1 MISILTFSVNL
12 CGQSA
17 ENMPENKKTSDRL
30 VGQDGY
36 LKQQFIESCLEK
48 KITKFL
54 Q

>member
-1 MISILTFSVNL
+1 MSEKKK
-12 CGQSA
+12 Q
-17 ENMPENKKTSDRL
+17 KKTSDRL

-48 KITKFL
+48 KHNKLLGVNFL